1 MKKILLMLM
10 LFLGFGSITI
20 MGQTSVRVYPTAT
33 FVGVTKKGTT
43 YAKQSIEKDPKRF
56 FVGYDATTS
65 TYGRG
70 YLEFDL
76 SPLPKD
82 ATIVSVSLQLTS
94 VIAYDNNFNG
104 KIKLYSCGNYMD
116 ANEVI
121 WNSLKGIANL
131 DLIST
136 DMQREGYGKALSNEA
151 LNITT
156 KNAIGKKLYLAIN
169 HVDES
174 KVIRFTGDIKDLY
187 LDIEY
192 KDKEP
197 QIPIIPTPKPPTQ
210 EEPSDPKPD
219 LPRAYPAPAYA
230 IPNNQFTLGVEHDTG
245 YILGGYSL
253 DGCQYDSE
261 LFTEVKRDGCSIV
274 LVPKKIRGMKMAT
287 VTMVI
292 KYKFMLLTL
301 HKYKFTWVFPV
312 YGDPYITAEKS
323 VVREG
328 DLVTYYIE
336 DLLGPN
342 TSVYTEWQG
351 VSNMTFVPGQSIS
364 YGTFR
369 ASKNGE
375 GKVKA
380 IITGDKVSY
389 TVENSDVWVGVP
401 QYNYFADNNVLTQYR
416 DMTSTFMLNAPF
428 KGYPTSYEWKVNG
441 QPLSYRYI
449 TDDDGGISI
458 LFKYLPV
465 GVYDYSVTAR
475 NSCGASQTKYFSVTI
490 TNDPNDAP

>member
-20 MGQTSVRVYPTAT
+20 MGQTFVRIYPKAS

-76 SPLPKD
+76 SSLPKD
-82 ATIVSVSLQLTS
+82 VTIVSASLQLTS

-121 WNSLKGIANL
+121 WNSLKGITNL

-151 LNITT
+151 LKITT

-192 KDKEP
+192 KSASGETGGSTGFPYIDE
-197 QIPIIPTPKPPTQ
+197 IITSTVDNRLL
-210 EEPSDPKPD
+210 SFT
-219 LPRAYPAPAYA
+219 YPAHPGDTIICYCKVVNAVVKEGEISWTYNSDHLRR
-230 IPNNQFTLGVEHDTG
+230 IPNKSDNDFKRITFVVKYTHTNIRSEIRAEYGVFKAREEVEIEGKPAKMIPSSSAVYQGNKITYTLDIPSNIRDQVVVNWEGSM
-245 YILGGYSL
+245 LLSL
-253 DGCQYDSE
+253 LSGQGTCEAVYYAARE
-261 LFTEVKRDGCSIV
+261 GNAIAK
-274 LVPKKIRGMKMAT
+274 AT
-287 VTMVI
+287 VS
-292 KYKFMLLTL
+292 Y
-301 HKYKFTWVFPV
+301 
-312 YGDPYITAEKS
+312 
-323 VVREG
+323 
-328 DLVTYYIE
+328 
-336 DLLGPN
+336 N
-342 TSVYTEWQG
+342 
-351 VSNMTFVPGQSIS
+351 GQ
-364 YGTFR
+364 
-369 ASKNGE
+369 
-375 GKVKA
+375 
-380 IITGDKVSY
+380 SY
-389 TVENSDVWVGVP
+389 TVEDSSVRIILDPNPSTISYNAIKNYTDISRYDRVGS
-401 QYNYFADNNVLTQYR
+401 LTFGSEIRGATKFQWYGGFPVEYKGSKTSAFVTV
-416 DMTSTFMLNAPF
+416 DKKHIISKGFGMTI
-428 KGYPTSYEWKVNG
+428 W
-441 QPLSYRYI
+441 
-449 TDDDGGISI
+449 
-458 LFKYLPV
+458 
-465 GVYDYSVTAR
+465 VTAS
-475 NSCGASQTKYFSVTI
+475 NDKESVTI
-490 TNDPNDAP
+490 YYFVSVDGVGGLDPTI